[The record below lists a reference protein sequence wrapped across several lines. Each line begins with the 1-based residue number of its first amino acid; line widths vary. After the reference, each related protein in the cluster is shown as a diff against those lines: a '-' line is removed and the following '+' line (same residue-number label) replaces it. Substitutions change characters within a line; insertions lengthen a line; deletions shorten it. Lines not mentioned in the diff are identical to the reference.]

1 MLKHVLVLIA
11 LILLVAP
18 NPALAQFVP
27 CDGVGI
33 NGGIPCDAC
42 YLIEMGQRILFWLIG
57 ILTVVFG
64 FVALAAGWEM
74 VTSGG
79 NPAAL
84 SSAKQKLLNAVIG
97 LLLVLAAW
105 LLVDILMRSLLAGA
119 GGTIPGYGPWN
130 SVRCG
135 SMTAAAVVTPTYG
148 SIDLE
153 PVGCADATCSAES
166 TDCAALGGTPVVTV
180 GPPSFMSC
188 TNLSV
193 GVASTTATV
202 AAAGGACDESNFTTV
217 SFRGRSV
224 YVHNAIAG
232 PLANVESCIAGNAS
246 ANAYNIRS
254 IGTYNCRAVTGGGG
268 YSVHAYAAALDI
280 NPAQNGYGPKVSPCP
295 SDMPAAFVNCFRSN
309 GFGWGGAWRSVC
321 DAMHFSGARREGGSH
336 LDI

>member
-1 MLKHVLVLIA
+1 MLKHLLVLIA

-27 CDGVGI
+27 CDGVAI
-33 NGGIPCDAC
+33 DGGIPCDAC

-130 SVRCG
+130 SIQCG
-135 SMTAAAVVTPTYG
+135 SMTDPAVVTPTYNQV
-148 SIDLE
+148 DLAT
-153 PVGCADATCSAES
+153 VSCADATCSAE
-166 TDCAALGGTPVVTV
+166 TADCTTLGGTPVVNP
-180 GPPSFMSC
+180 GSPPTLDC
-188 TNLSV
+188 NNV
-193 GVASTTATV
+193 STGATA
-202 AAAGGACDESNFTTV
+202 AGACDESTMSRITFL
-217 SFRGRSV
+217 GRSITV
-224 YVHNAIAG
+224 ANAIVPA
-232 PLANVESCIAGNAS
+232 LSSVESCIAAS
-246 ANAYNIRS
+246 PSASAYNIRS
-254 IGTYNCRAVTGGGG
+254 MGAYNCRNVTGGSS
-268 YSVHAYAAALDI
+268 YSIHAYGAAIDI
-280 NPAQNGYGPKVSPCP
+280 NPAQNGYGPKVNPCP
-295 SDMPAAFVNCFRSN
+295 SDMPADFVNCFRSN

-321 DAMHFSGARREGGSH
+321 DAMHFSGASREGGS
-336 LDI
+336 LMSI